1 MKRLLPLI
9 FAVLLLV
16 SCQENGEPVIQEEAT
31 EELVWEFSYTIDGVE
46 YTGNSV
52 NGNGTGVLQA
62 YYVSHKPTFEEY
74 DSLFFMVSTTMR
86 ERSGDGSLKVI
97 LGKKYLKEQLK
108 IRTGNHYTLYE
119 EDRRDFI
126 QEGMY
131 PFSFDYDR
139 HNSQDGVALEL
150 AMLDENEHRHILTT
164 HSTAP
169 YGFETLVNDDAQA
182 DSSFEIL
189 KVGTTP
195 NGNTYIEAKFE
206 ATVFGFEGNGVKTSI
221 QREVTNGFVRM
232 PISYMD
238 Y

>member
-1 MKRLLPLI
+1 MKRVLPLI
-9 FAVLLLV
+9 FAVLLLA
-16 SCQENGEPVIQEEAT
+16 SCQENGEPVIQEEEET
-31 EELVWEFSYTIDGVE
+31 ELVWEFTYTIGGVE

-62 YYVSHKPTFEEY
+62 YYVSQKPTFEEY
-74 DSLFFMVSTTMR
+74 DSLFFKVSTSMR
-86 ERSGDGSLKVI
+86 DHSGDGSLKVI
-97 LGKKYLKEQLK
+97 LGKKYLKEELK
-108 IRTGNHYTLYE
+108 IRTGNLYTLYE
-119 EDRRDFI
+119 EDRKDFI

-131 PFSFDYDR
+131 PYSFDYDR

-150 AMLDENEHRHILTT
+150 AMLGENEHRHYLTT

-169 YGFETLVNDDAQA
+169 YGFETLVKDDAQA

-195 NGNTYIEAKFE
+195 NGNTYIEATFE
-206 ATVFGFEGNGVKTSI
+206 AKVFGYEGNGVKTSI

-232 PISYMD
+232 PVSYMD
-238 Y
+238 F